1 MKNDKKIIESLKNVF
16 ENNKI
21 NEKSSSENINEW
33 DSVAMIN
40 IIMEIEKSFEIKID
54 IDQIEKVKSYES
66 IKEILINKGVKF

>member
-54 IDQIEKVKSYES
+54 IDQIEKIKSYES